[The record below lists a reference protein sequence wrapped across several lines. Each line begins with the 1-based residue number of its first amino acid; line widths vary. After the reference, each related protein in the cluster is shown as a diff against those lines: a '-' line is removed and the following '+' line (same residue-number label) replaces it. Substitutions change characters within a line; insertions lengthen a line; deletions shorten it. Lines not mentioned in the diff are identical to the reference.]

1 MRTSSLLAGLFAL
14 LIVGGVAFGAGY
26 FVAKTEFESAPKTE
40 PVVAKDDT
48 LDKPVFDEGP
58 LQAPDKNAA
67 NTEATTDIQPKVAG
81 TDPDQ
86 PATTTNEQPADDLPK
101 PADTSVEAQPKP
113 GVPTTE
119 DLEAAEV
126 GNALEEI
133 KKKLGDLKDIDT
145 IDPESFEEML
155 NGPKVDFS
163 ATVSGQVVDASGV
176 PVAGAEV
183 RATFSEDYT
192 SEDAGNS
199 VRFVTSIGDSN
210 SGSVIA
216 TTDGGGYFTAEIN
229 RKISEKAR
237 LSAGLTANADGYAE
251 SKKNSATLKNGE
263 TKEGIKLVLRGAGG
277 VTGRVVD
284 SSGRGVEGV
293 TVGLNSAGGNSFG
306 DNIEFNYGG
315 SSKYSA
321 KTDVGGNFNIE
332 GVPEGRYKFKLSGSG
347 YRQVS
352 GPTEVDVKTGLIER
366 AATDFQVAVTSSV
379 RIAFIDVD
387 GKPIQGW
394 ANVKFL
400 DDSGKTVKQLNGPVK
415 ADGVF
420 EQNDP
425 PAGTFSVEIKLWG
438 YKTHKVNAT
447 LLDGQ
452 RFDFGTITLERDENA
467 SGGSTVIIPD
477 DE

>member
-14 LIVGGVAFGAGY
+14 LIVGGVAFSAGY

-40 PVVAKDDT
+40 PVVAKDDAFDT
-48 LDKPVFDEGP
+48 PVLDQGP
-58 LQAPDKNAA
+58 LKAPDKDST
-67 NTEATTDIQPKVAG
+67 NTKTKDEPQPKVGG
-81 TDPDQ
+81 TDADQ
-86 PATTTNEQPADDLPK
+86 PTATATDQPTDNLPK
-101 PADTSVEAQPKP
+101 PADTSVDAQPEP
-113 GVPTTE
+113 GVPTAK
-119 DLEAAEV
+119 DLKKAEL

-133 KKKLGDLKDIDT
+133 KKKLGDLKDLDT
-145 IDPESFEEML
+145 IDSETFEEML

-163 ATVSGQVVDASGV
+163 ATVSGQVVDGSGV

-192 SEDAGNS
+192 SDDEGRS
-199 VRFVTSIGDSN
+199 MRFVTSIGDGN
-210 SGSVIA
+210 AGTVIA
-216 TTDGGGYFTAEIN
+216 TTDGGGYFTADIN

-237 LSAGLTANADGYAE
+237 LNAGLTANADSYAE
-251 SKKNSATLKNGE
+251 SKKNSVTLKNGE
-263 TKEGIKLVLRGAGG
+263 TKEGIKLILRGAGG
-277 VTGRVVD
+277 ITGRVVD
-284 SSGRGVEGV
+284 STGRGVEGV
-293 TVGLNSAGGNSFG
+293 TVGLNSAGGNVFG
-306 DNIEFNYGG
+306 DNVEINFGG

-321 KTDVGGNFNIE
+321 KTDVGGNFSIE

-352 GPTEVDVKTGLIER
+352 GPTEADVKTGLIER
-366 AATDFQVAVTSSV
+366 AATDFQVAVTSSI
-379 RIAFIDVD
+379 RIAFTDAE
-387 GKPIQGW
+387 GKSIQGW

-400 DDSGKTVKQLNGPVK
+400 DDSGKSVKQLNGPVK
-415 ADGVF
+415 EDGVF

-438 YKTHKVNAT
+438 YKTHRVNAT
-447 LLDGQ
+447 LTESQ
-452 RFDFGTITLERDENA
+452 RFDFGTITLEKDENA